1 MIVISLLVSLL
12 VLAVFRWYFTRLK
25 LPPGP
30 PAVPVLGSLPFLQLR
45 QTSTLQ
51 VKDEIR
57 GTNDLKL
64 AKELFDREDFSGRDA
79 RDWDHVL
86 KMMNGKLRGII
97 HTESQ
102 NWVKQRR
109 F

>member
-1 MIVISLLVSLL
+1 MIDWALDSRITRHR
-12 VLAVFRWYFTRLK
+12 LATLT
-25 LPPGP
+25 LGP
-30 PAVPVLGSLPFLQLR
+30 KNLFL
-45 QTSTLQ
+45 
-51 VKDEIR
+51 I
-57 GTNDLKL
+57 NDLKL

-109 F
+109 FGLRTRAVHSRSEIDIKTL